1 MSLTRKILSA
11 NTDQELVLE
20 YRNSGDLKILGEL
33 YQRYMDLVYG
43 VSLKYFKQQE
53 DAKDCVINIFEELV
67 SKLRKHKVENFK
79 SWLYQVT
86 KNHCLGKLR
95 SKKIIPV
102 NIDITTVQ
110 FQENEHLDDV
120 HRKEENFQ
128 SMEYCLTRL
137 EPQQRQVIE
146 MFYKMDKCYREIS
159 NETGLEPGKVR
170 SYLQNGRRN
179 LRICM
184 EKQMNQ
190 QLK

>member
-1 MSLTRKILSA
+1 MSLARKILSA
-11 NTDQELVLE
+11 NTDQELILDYRDSGNLE
-20 YRNSGDLKILGEL
+20 VLGEL

-53 DAKDCVINIFEELV
+53 DAKDSVLNIFEELV
-67 SKLRKHKVENFK
+67 TKLRKHQVENFK

-95 SKKIIPV
+95 SRKIIPV
-102 NIDITTVQ
+102 NIELTTMQ
-110 FQENEHLDDV
+110 FLENDHLDDV

-128 SMEYCLTRL
+128 CMEYCLTKL

-146 MFYKMDKCYREIS
+146 MFYKMDKCYREIAD
-159 NETGLEPGKVR
+159 ETGLEAGKVR

-184 EKQMNQ
+184 EKQMNK